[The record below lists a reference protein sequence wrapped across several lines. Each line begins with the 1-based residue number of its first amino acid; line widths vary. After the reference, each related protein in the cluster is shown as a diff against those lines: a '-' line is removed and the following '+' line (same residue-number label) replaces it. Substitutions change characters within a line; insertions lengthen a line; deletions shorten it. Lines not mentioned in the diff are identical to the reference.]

1 MGFFS
6 KPLFAALKET
16 GVTVFNNTTLNAFME
31 LTREHWREVRATV
44 QEKFRADCNAF
55 IPNEAKVPLSEVNM
69 HLPARI
75 GDYTDFYS
83 SKNHAF
89 NVGCMF
95 RGPEQALKA
104 NWTYLPVGYHGR
116 SSSVVVSGTD
126 IRRPHGQTL
135 PTPTDTVPVFGAS
148 KRCDFELEMGFFY
161 GGPSNGLGNRL
172 DINKAEEHIFGMV
185 LLNDWSARDIQKW
198 EYEPL
203 GPFTAKNQ
211 GTVISPWVVT
221 LDALEPFR
229 CESEV
234 QNPAP
239 LDYLKDPKFGQY
251 DIKLQVFLKTE
262 KTPEE
267 QLLTSSN
274 FKYMY
279 WSMPQ
284 QLTHHTVSGCNM
296 MAGDLYGSGT
306 ISGKEEHEFGSML
319 ELCWAGKKEIK
330 LLNGEIRKFLLDNDR
345 VTMKGCCEKDG
356 VRVGFGECVS
366 SILPAN

>member
-1 MGFFS
+1 MGFFT

-16 GVTVFNNTTLNAFME
+16 GVTVFNKNTLNDFME
-31 LTREHWREVRATV
+31 LTRDYWREVRATV

-55 IPNEAKVPLSEVNM
+55 IPNEAKIPVSEVNM
-69 HLPARI
+69 HMPARV
-75 GDYTDFYS
+75 GDFTDFYS

-135 PTPTDTVPVFGAS
+135 PTPTDTVPVFTTS

-211 GTVISPWVVT
+211 GTVISPWIVT

-229 CESEV
+229 CPSEV
-234 QNPAP
+234 QDPQP

-267 QLLTSSN
+267 QLLCTSN

-330 LLNGEIRKFLLDNDR
+330 LLNDETRKFLLDNDR
-345 VTMKGCCEKDG
+345 VTMKGACEKDG